1 MNKIIL
7 FDVDGTI
14 TESSQN
20 IKKEMVFILK
30 SLQQKGYQLG
40 IVGGGKLDKILQQ
53 INNEIYF
60 DHYFSEYG
68 SIYYK
73 NYINDTLDLIE
84 IYKKD
89 IRKHILYKDI
99 NKLIKVGLNY
109 LSNVPYDITGHFIDL
124 RNGLIYISLIGLT
137 ANIDERVYF
146 MDLDKKYNYRKEL
159 LQILNEKSKELNT
172 SHQISITEGGSVGI
186 AIYPNEY
193 DKTQVL
199 DVITKEK
206 YDEIHYFGD
215 KYEPNGNDYNII
227 THKNVIGH
235 CVNNP
240 EDTIELLKK
249 L

>member
-20 IKKEMVFILK
+20 IEKKMVSILK

-53 INNEIYF
+53 MNNEIYF
-60 DHYFSEYG
+60 DHYFSECG

-73 NYINDTLDLIE
+73 NDSQNELNLIE

-99 NKLIKVGLNY
+99 NQLVKVALNY

-137 ANIDERVYF
+137 ANLNERTYF
-146 MDLDKKYNYRKEL
+146 IDLDKKYNYRKEL
-159 LQILNEKSKELNT
+159 LQILNEKLEELN
-172 SHQISITEGGSVGI
+172 IINDVSITEGGSVGI
-186 AIYPNEY
+186 AIY
-193 DKTQVL
+193 
-199 DVITKEK
+199 TK
-206 YDEIHYFGD
+206 
-215 KYEPNGNDYNII
+215 
-227 THKNVIGH
+227 
-235 CVNNP
+235 
-240 EDTIELLKK
+240 
-249 L
+249 